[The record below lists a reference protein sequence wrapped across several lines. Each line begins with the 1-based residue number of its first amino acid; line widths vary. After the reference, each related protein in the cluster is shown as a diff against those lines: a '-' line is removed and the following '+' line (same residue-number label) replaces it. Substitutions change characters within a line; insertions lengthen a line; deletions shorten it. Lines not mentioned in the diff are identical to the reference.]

1 MHAVQGVLC
10 DRIISRGLWPP
21 RSRHLTKPDFNLWGK
36 LKSSVHGNN
45 PETTADLRRNTLGGI
60 RNVQPNERVLVF
72 SDM

>member
-1 MHAVQGVLC
+1 M
-10 DRIISRGLWPP
+10 
-21 RSRHLTKPDFNLWGK
+21 GK
-36 LKSSVHGNN
+36 LKSSVHDNN